1 MKLELK
7 VTNTFRRNW
16 AATKRIVI
24 NRGGTR
30 SGKTYS
36 ICQNAA
42 VWLATSQVRA
52 NKQLKKG
59 TWSIVRKFAATI
71 TRTVEKE
78 FVDVCTNIFVEGKPL
93 IDYIKINKTKKTYT
107 FGSRVVA
114 FVGADD
120 PQKLRGYKSNILYCN
135 EANELRF
142 NQEFFQL
149 IIRTSDEIY
158 LDFNPSDEY
167 VWINVELEQ
176 KRLHEKKDV
185 EIIVS
190 TYKDNTTLNKMQIDE
205 IENLKNVDIELWKV
219 YGLGQYGKVVGL
231 VFDNWKVCEKI
242 PKSLKWKIY
251 GLDFGFTND
260 PTAVIEVSFLH
271 GELWLR
277 EVLYEKRLTNS
288 DISERL
294 IECKVPKRSTIV
306 ADSAEPKSIEELR
319 RKGWNIVAAT
329 KGADSI
335 NFGIDLIKQY
345 QLNVTVDSV
354 NLIKELRTYK
364 YSAKLDSKGKRK
376 PVDFANHLL
385 DDLRYCL
392 VHQLTQPNQKAL
404 SKSF

>member
-16 AATKRIVI
+16 ATTKRIVI

-42 VWLATSQVRA
+42 VWLATGQVRA

-93 IDYIKINKTKKTYT
+93 IDYIKINKTKKTYS

-205 IENLKNVDIELWKV
+205 IENLQNVDIELWKV

-242 PKSLKWKIY
+242 PRSPKWKIY

-385 DDLRYCL
+385 DDLRYSL